1 MKRQTNIMTDNLTQ
15 NPVVTDNEI
24 ASVVAILR
32 RLQPTELKD
41 RHELIQEGT
50 RLFERT
56 IKTKL
61 FGEDSVVVGIS
72 FFKPLNLN
80 QSLYSFFAHP
90 PTHPL

>member
-1 MKRQTNIMTDNLTQ
+1 MTEHSTQ
-15 NPVVTDNEI
+15 NPIVTDHEI

-32 RLQPTELKD
+32 RLQPTDLKD

-61 FGEDSVVVGIS
+61 YGEESVVVGIS
-72 FFKPLNLN
+72 FFTLALFHQNLL
-80 QSLYSFFAHP
+80 QTLHSSFTQ
-90 PTHPL
+90 PTLTVIIL

>member
-1 MKRQTNIMTDNLTQ
+1 MTEHPAQ
-15 NPVVTDNEI
+15 NPVVTEHEI

-32 RLQPTELKD
+32 RLQPTDLKD

-61 FGEDSVVVGIS
+61 YGEDSVVVGIS
-72 FFKPLNLN
+72 FFNRPLFLIKTYSTSHSSFS
-80 QSLYSFFAHP
+80 QPSL
-90 PTHPL
+90 TVIIL